1 LVIQKVCGFVGVV
14 FILEL
19 LDEEDVGHRV
29 DVLNFT
35 WGSSVFFDLLNE
47 ELWVDVFSVLT
58 LD

>member
-1 LVIQKVCGFVGVV
+1 
-14 FILEL
+14 L